1 MSGDLTG
8 RLLGGRYRV
17 TGTLGRGGMGV
28 VCKAVDEV
36 LGREVAVKVL
46 RAYTDSSG
54 PELADLRIRMQREA
68 RAAARIRHSGVITVH
83 DVTEE
88 SGLPVIVME
97 LIEGRSLD
105 DLIDERGV
113 VEPLEAAAIGA
124 KVADAL
130 GAGHH
135 AGVLHRDVK
144 PGNVLLD
151 HDGRVV
157 LTDFGIA
164 SMEAP
169 GDDATTKLTRSG
181 ELIGSLDYLAPE
193 RAQGQ
198 EPGPASDIWALG
210 MTLYAAVEG
219 SSPFRR
225 TSVWSTLTAIVTEP
239 LPEPRRA
246 GPLTPVLHAM
256 MDKDPAARPSAG
268 QARVMLEAVAA
279 GEDPQAA
286 AGRAGRTPTAPDV
299 LGAVAPRSARTGDPD
314 GGLSVDP
321 AFGPAASPAGD
332 PAARP
337 PGGSSAG
344 PAFGPAGGQFGSS
357 PAGPPAG
364 SSAGL
369 AGDPAVSPPGGPS
382 AGPVLGPAGGSPLG
396 SPSGP
401 AGGQS
406 GGSPAGSPG
415 GQFGGPAFGPSEGSP
430 VGSSLGSS
438 AGQASG
444 PPADP
449 SLGSSGGPAASP
461 SGGQAADPS
470 GGPWSTQPQPP
481 TPQPSGPQPSAAQ
494 PPIPPSSSPLPSS
507 APPGFGPPQ
516 VPGEPL
522 VSGGAPGGAAPARLG
537 RKKALIAAMA
547 VAVLLAGGGVTYA
560 LVGDDGD
567 KTAAG
572 SQEDTSAS
580 PSHSASPDGGKTGDK
595 GRTDGKDDEDGR
607 GDKGDKGGKKTV
619 EPSGSGSPSASGKPG
634 DSGNGAS
641 GGSDDDSDGGKD
653 GKGGGG
659 DGASG
664 GGGGGDHG
672 SAAGGGG
679 AGGGSADPD
688 PAPVCHD
695 AGGGKYNCEV
705 WRAATS
711 YTASGEPVGTLN
723 QGLNYFYCQQ
733 NLGRRE
739 TYGKWTNVWWA
750 KTDDDSGHTN
760 VFISDV
766 YIKGGDNDQPLPGLP
781 VC

>member
-54 PELADLRIRMQREA
+54 PELADLRVRMQREA

-113 VEPLEAAAIGA
+113 VEPLEAAGIGA

-286 AGRAGRTPTAPDV
+286 AGWAGRTPTAPDV
-299 LGAVAPRSARTGDPD
+299 LGAVAPRSARTGDSD
-314 GGLSVDP
+314 GGSS
-321 AFGPAASPAGD
+321 AGPAASPAGGSS
-332 PAARP
+332 ASP
-337 PGGSSAG
+337 PGGSSAGPVLGPPGGSPSGPAGDPAAG

-357 PAGPPAG
+357 PAGP
-364 SSAGL
+364 SAGL
-369 AGDPAVSPPGGPS
+369 AGGSAASPPGGSPS
-382 AGPVLGPAGGSPLG
+382 GPAGDPAAGPAGG

-430 VGSSLGSS
+430 

-444 PPADP
+444 PPADS
-449 SLGSSGGPAASP
+449 SLGSSGGPAAS
-461 SGGQAADPS
+461 PS

-481 TPQPSGPQPSAAQ
+481 TPQPS
-494 PPIPPSSSPLPSS
+494 SPLLSS

-516 VPGEPL
+516 VPEEPL
-522 VSGGAPGGAAPARLG
+522 VSGGAPGGAGPGRPG
-537 RKKALIAAMA
+537 RKKALVAAMV

-572 SQEDTSAS
+572 SQTDTSAS
-580 PSHSASPDGGKTGDK
+580 PSHPASPDGGKTGDK
-595 GRTDGKDDEDGR
+595 GRTDGKDDEDGK
-607 GDKGDKGGKKTV
+607 GDKGDKGGKRTA
-619 EPSGSGSPSASGKPG
+619 EPSGSGSPSASGRPG
-634 DSGNGAS
+634 DSGNSAS

-659 DGASG
+659 
-664 GGGGGDHG
+664 GGGGDHG
-672 SAAGGGG
+672 AAGGGG